1 MIKTG
6 VYVPV
11 LTPKP
16 EFFNLN
22 SVLLHNFVTL
32 KCRVCIPKRHS
43 AHKYPKKKEKQ
54 INPKRELKGK
64 VEEHKQTQFG
74 LMVE

>member
-22 SVLLHNFVTL
+22 SVLLHNFVAL

-43 AHKYPKKKEKQ
+43 AHKYPKK
-54 INPKRELKGK
+54 INPKRELKVK
-64 VEEHKQTQFG
+64 AEEQKQTQLG